1 MGLSLVTVR
10 QREIVTVGRDKCVGG
25 LGEIGAV
32 NGGGIHLDE
41 KRVGDAIPGPV
52 KRRLLLE
59 PSLHHS
65 GSLVVRRVDLRP
77 VTEQAQHVIEVP
89 GCHDPDEGDLV
100 GKAFDDTQRLFVV
113 SAAVVAQ
120 VLLHGLEALRHR
132 GCHGRL
138 DPIAVPFELGDD
150 NVGHEQ
156 PKPSLIHEQAHHHD
170 PTLPVASLGQ
180 VKPRR
185 GVDE

>member
-1 MGLSLVTVR
+1 MKG
-10 QREIVTVGRDKCVGG
+10 
-25 LGEIGAV
+25 
-32 NGGGIHLDE
+32 
-41 KRVGDAIPGPV
+41 
-52 KRRLLLE
+52 RLLLK
-59 PSLHHS
+59 PPLHHS
-65 GSLVVRRVDLRP
+65 GSLAVCEVQGRP
-77 VTEQAQHVIEVP
+77 VTEQLQHVVEVS
-89 GCHDPDEGDLV
+89 GGHGTDEGDLV